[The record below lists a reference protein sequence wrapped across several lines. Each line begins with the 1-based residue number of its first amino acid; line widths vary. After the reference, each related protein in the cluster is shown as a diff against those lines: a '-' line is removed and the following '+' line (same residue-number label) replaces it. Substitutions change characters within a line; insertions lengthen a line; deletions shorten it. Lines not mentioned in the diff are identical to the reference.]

1 MGVPKIVVPNF
12 IIQSSWMT
20 MTEYWNNLQ
29 VTTGDPW
36 LKKPT
41 SHGNHNGN
49 HVATRLVNYYNLPI
63 YIYIFIYIHTCLIHI
78 YTCLTHVFRDKV
90 QASPGFQTRRCFAIG
105 HGLAVSLCR
114 HRSFREALEHPR
126 GEEKGIFYGKI
137 RVFYGILWDFMG
149 FYRI

>member
-63 YIYIFIYIHTCLIHI
+63 YIFIYMHTCLIHI
-78 YTCLTHVFRDKV
+78 YIYMFNTCFSRQSSGFTWIPNAPLFRDRSWAGCFALQTSV
-90 QASPGFQTRRCFAIG
+90 IPRSLGASTRRRKRDFLWENQG
-105 HGLAVSLCR
+105 
-114 HRSFREALEHPR
+114 F
-126 GEEKGIFYGKI
+126 
-137 RVFYGILWDFMG
+137 LWDFMG